1 MNSKNNHCW
10 YEFRHELEELKLRVS
25 NFIILHKLDEDEEAF
40 AQELHSA
47 IKGAVKVTIR
57 ALRPSKEV
65 K

>member
-10 YEFRHELEELKLRVS
+10 YEFRHELEELKLRVD
-25 NFIILHKLDEDEEAF
+25 NFIFLQKLDDEEEAF
-40 AQELHSA
+40 AWELHSA